1 MNMQIDYETERELGI
16 DYETLAV
23 KVADKVLEMEKCPYD
38 AQVNLVLTDNEE
50 IERVNTEFRDIARP
64 TDVLSFPMIPF
75 ETPAGY
81 DIVEEDESYFD
92 LDTDELLLGDIMI
105 SVDKVFAQA
114 EEYGHSVTREFC
126 FLVAHSMLHLLGYD
140 HMTPG
145 EAAVIV
151 TVKTLNSYKN
161 IFIWSNKKMNYRE
174 RLKDKKR
181 IVIKIGSSS
190 LTHSETGRLNLRKL
204 EVLARELSDLRNQ
217 GKDVILVSSGAI
229 ATGVAA
235 LGMHEKPTELKGKQ
249 ACAAVGQAR
258 LMMIY
263 QKLFSEYNQL
273 SAQILMTKNTMV
285 NNVNRKNAQN
295 TFNELLSLG
304 VIPIVNEND
313 SISTYELQNLEKF
326 GDNDTLSAMVAALVR
341 ADLLILLS
349 DIDGLFTDD
358 PNTNPDAKF
367 IDVVE
372 NLDDNLLNMGK
383 GTSGS
388 KVGTGGMATKLTAAQ
403 IASAAGVDMVIANGA
418 DFHIIHKITE
428 GRRYGTLFVSQSKE
442 EVYLIDII
450 DRLL

>member
-1 MNMQIDYETERELGI
+1 
-16 DYETLAV
+16 
-23 KVADKVLEMEKCPYD
+23 
-38 AQVNLVLTDNEE
+38 
-50 IERVNTEFRDIARP
+50 
-64 TDVLSFPMIPF
+64 
-75 ETPAGY
+75 
-81 DIVEEDESYFD
+81 
-92 LDTDELLLGDIMI
+92 
-105 SVDKVFAQA
+105 
-114 EEYGHSVTREFC
+114 
-126 FLVAHSMLHLLGYD
+126 
-140 HMTPG
+140 
-145 EAAVIV
+145 
-151 TVKTLNSYKN
+151 
-161 IFIWSNKKMNYRE
+161 MNYRE

-190 LTHSETGRLNLRKL
+190 LTHPETGRLNLRKL

-217 GKDVILVSSGAI
+217 GKDVILVSSGAV

-235 LGMHEKPTELKGKQ
+235 LGLEEKPTELKRKQ

-263 QKLFSEYNQL
+263 QKLFSEYNQP

-285 NNVNRKNAQN
+285 NNINRKNAQN
-295 TFNELLSLG
+295 TFNELLGLG

-326 GDNDTLSAMVAALVR
+326 GDNDTLSAVVAALVQ

-372 NLDDNLLNMGK
+372 SLDDELLDMGK

-403 IASAAGVDMVIANGA
+403 IASATGVDMVIANGS
-418 DFHIIHKITE
+418 DFHVIHKITE
-428 GRRYGTLFVSQSKE
+428 GRNYGTLFVSQPKE

>member
-1 MNMQIDYETERELGI
+1 MVQ
-16 DYETLAV
+16 
-23 KVADKVLEMEKCPYD
+23 
-38 AQVNLVLTDNEE
+38 
-50 IERVNTEFRDIARP
+50 
-64 TDVLSFPMIPF
+64 
-75 ETPAGY
+75 
-81 DIVEEDESYFD
+81 
-92 LDTDELLLGDIMI
+92 
-105 SVDKVFAQA
+105 
-114 EEYGHSVTREFC
+114 
-126 FLVAHSMLHLLGYD
+126 
-140 HMTPG
+140 
-145 EAAVIV
+145 
-151 TVKTLNSYKN
+151 
-161 IFIWSNKKMNYRE
+161 YRE
-174 RLKDKKR
+174 KLKDKKR
-181 IVIKIGSSS
+181 IVVKIGSSS
-190 LTHSETGRLNLRKL
+190 LQHPETGELDYIKL
-204 EVLARELSDLRNQ
+204 EVLVRELCNLRNQ
-217 GKDVILVSSGAI
+217 GKEVVLVTSGAI
-229 ATGVAA
+229 AQGKKA
-235 LGMHEKPTELKGKQ
+235 MNLKEEDINDHNRIAMKQ
-249 ACAAVGQAR
+249 ACAAIGQSR
-258 LMMIY
+258 LMMTY
-263 QKLFSEYNQL
+263 QRIFSEYNQVT
-273 SAQILMTKNTMV
+273 AQILMTKNTMV

-428 GRRYGTLFVSQSKE
+428 GRKYGTLFVSQSKE